1 MDQAAV
7 DILTT
12 EGFNVERKDDN
23 ERISVLV
30 RNNVNYRRRSDIETA
45 LQPIIWLELG
55 TGGQRHLIGHY
66 YREWKIPQY
75 ITSRM

>member
-1 MDQAAV
+1 MFSSSPHILGLGETVMDQAAV

-30 RNNVNYRRRSDIETA
+30 PKIQGEKKARSICQSGMA
-45 LQPIIWLELG
+45 GVQ
-55 TGGQRHLIGHY
+55 
-66 YREWKIPQY
+66 IPEAQ
-75 ITSRM
+75 S